1 MIGTV
6 LAAWAARASRAALA
20 ASIAVAASVAPAAAA
35 PAATNAADPAG
46 HGGNASRS
54 AAVAPLH
61 LSIRYAS
68 FSIGRDGV
76 ERETRHANRM
86 LRTADTVWIEREWP
100 AALRESAGHGHA
112 HAHEPAGGGHGA
124 GHRHAHDETLN
135 VPLLLQRDAEGRID
149 VQSVLSDRR
158 RVIHVDLAHYGNVG
172 YGGSWPAAWS
182 LIDPRALDG
191 MAIIGAPKNG
201 VQRYESREAER
212 TTRVDWDIKGRYARQ
227 ISVRD
232 AHGTTWRTMTATPR
246 PMPARLPWQALG
258 DYSQGDYSD
267 LLD

>member
-6 LAAWAARASRAALA
+6 LAAWTARASRAAFA
-20 ASIAVAASVAPAAAA
+20 VSIAVAASTAPAAG
-35 PAATNAADPAG
+35 TADRNG
-46 HGGNASRS
+46 SESRS
-54 AAVAPLH
+54 ASVPPLH

-76 ERETRHANRM
+76 ERETRYANRM

-100 AALRESAGHGHA
+100 AALRESAEHGHSHANEAAAGHGTN
-112 HAHEPAGGGHGA
+112 GA

-135 VPLLLQRDAEGRID
+135 APLLLQRDADGRVD
-149 VQSVLSDRR
+149 VQSVLRDRR
-158 RVIHVDLAHYGNVG
+158 RVIHVDLAHHGNVG

-191 MAIIGAPKNG
+191 MTRIGTARNG

-212 TTRVDWDIKGRYARQ
+212 TTRIDWDVAGRYARQ

-232 AHGTTWRTMTATPR
+232 AHGTSWRTMTATPR
-246 PMPARLPWQALG
+246 PMPAELPWQALG
-258 DYSQGDYSD
+258 AYSQGDYSD